1 MENFEFKL
9 SVALAVFN
17 EESNLG
23 DCLESIKHIAE
34 EIVIVDGGSKDR
46 TVSIAER
53 YGAHVIHSD
62 NPAVFHINKQ
72 KALDACR
79 GEWILQLDADERV
92 SKELADEI
100 LKVVQMSAMNLR
112 GYVVHDDKKRTLF
125 ERHEEA
131 MRARDGAIGNDTGEV
146 AAFFVPRSNYFL
158 GTFLKY
164 GGAYPDGTIRLVK
177 NGKAKFALKDVH
189 DQMMIDGTVR
199 WLEHD
204 LLHQADPEFSRYLT
218 RSNRYT
224 SLQASQWI
232 DSVKNNK
239 VEDAAPKSSIQIL
252 PGMGF
257 VEEVRWMLWEPVK
270 TFMKIYFRHKA
281 FKDGF
286 PGFVWAMYS
295 GLHVASSYVKFWEKC
310 KNL

>member
-1 MENFEFKL
+1 MDHFPLHL

-17 EESNLG
+17 EEQNIG
-23 DCLESIKHIAE
+23 DCLESIKDIAE

-46 TVSIAER
+46 TVAICER
-53 YGAHVIHSD
+53 YGAQVIHAD

-100 LKVVQMSAMNLR
+100 MRVVKMSEMALR
-112 GYVVHDDKKRTLF
+112 GYAVQESKKKELF
-125 ERHEEA
+125 ARHQEA
-131 MRARDGAIGNDTGEV
+131 MRAREGTIGNDTGEV

-158 GTFLKY
+158 GRFLKY
-164 GGAYPDGTIRLVK
+164 GGAYPDGTIRLVR
-177 NGKAKFALKDVH
+177 NGKARFGLKDVH
-189 DQMMIDGTVR
+189 DQMIIEGTVR

-204 LLHQADPEFSRYLT
+204 LLHYADPEFSRYLT

-224 SLQASQWI
+224 SLQAQQWLENTKAKSAI
-232 DSVKNNK
+232 QSVP
-239 VEDAAPKSSIQIL
+239 DRSLIST
-252 PGMGF
+252 M
-257 VEEVRWMLWEPVK
+257 RWMVWEPVK
-270 TFMKIYFRHKA
+270 TFVKIYLRHKA
-281 FKDGF
+281 VLDGF

-295 GLHVASSYVKFWEKC
+295 GLHVASSYVKFWEKSRRV
-310 KNL
+310 